1 MTDWTVDFVG
11 KDSQQL
17 PLGHTLGDAMR
28 LLVRGRFG
36 NNAAKKIERLWG
48 LDPKTARNVVQGNCS
63 ERTLTKAIRVE
74 GWDLL
79 AQLGHALTG
88 QTHHEWEEQRL
99 QRIIEEASRAQE
111 SIRRLRTRAQLL
123 AEASL
128 DGVETSVLETGPEHG
143 HAPRNNR
150 KRTG

>member
-1 MTDWTVDFVG
+1 MTDWSADFVG

-28 LLVRGRFG
+28 LLVRDRFG

-63 ERTLTKAIRVE
+63 ERTLTKAVRVE
-74 GWDLL
+74 GWGLL
-79 AQLGHALTG
+79 AALGHALTG

-99 QRIIEEASRAQE
+99 QQIIDEAENAKQ

-128 DGVETSVLETGPEHG
+128 DGDETSVLASRSELGDP
-143 HAPRNNR
+143 PSNSR
-150 KRTG
+150 KRSG

>member
-1 MTDWTVDFVG
+1 MTDWTVDILG

-28 LLVRGRFG
+28 LLVRAKFG

-88 QTHHEWEEQRL
+88 QTHHEWEEARL
-99 QRIIEEASRAQE
+99 TKIIEEAAHAQE

-123 AEASL
+123 AESAL
-128 DGVETSVLETGPEHG
+128 DGDATGVLAIDPEHRDPARRDRLRSG
-143 HAPRNNR
+143 
-150 KRTG
+150 